1 MKPAEEIYKIRF
13 GNILENGTT
22 TYFICILGSEGEIY
36 HELVTPEKITLVGA
50 RVIIYFTNKT
60 KMMFKF
66 DDSVQLFYREIE
78 DGGDTQ
84 TKSDKKAV
92 RRRKNP
98 K

>member
-36 HELVTPEKITLVGA
+36 HELVTPEKIILVGA

-66 DDSVQLFYREIE
+66 NENVELFYRET
-78 DGGDTQ
+78 DGRDTQ
-84 TKSDKKAV
+84 TKPDKKAV
-92 RRRKNP
+92 RRRKNT

>member
-22 TYFICILGSEGEIY
+22 VYFICTLGSEGEIY
-36 HELVTPEKITLVGA
+36 RESVTPEKITLVGA

-66 DDSVQLFYREIE
+66 DENTHLFFRSKEK
-78 DGGDTQ
+78 TN
-84 TKSDKKAV
+84 TKK
-92 RRRKNP
+92 
-98 K
+98 